1 MEIPFDYN
9 KIMSDRKLFNEVV
22 YTPLSEA
29 VRILEERQKDKD
41 LVKKVE
47 ELLGGDIPS
56 CFSSDKF
63 NAVHFRQIATP
74 NFDALWFL
82 DLAQLYNFNPIFFE
96 YHNDKFTSNNEFK
109 HSLGQLRIHNGFNK
123 NGGYNKELATIIDFN
138 KYNGKKLNEVL
149 TLWDESLIDFHRKI
163 FDLYN
168 LPKQDISFYDASSWF
183 SVHGHDAKQYYKEFF
198 LLFVKDGILFENF
211 LTAGSE
217 GEFSKSIVLPA
228 IEYVYGKTGL
238 KPIIVPIPPMD
249 LEDDEHSICYKPLVK
264 EIIQK

>member
-1 MEIPFDYN
+1 
-9 KIMSDRKLFNEVV
+9 
-22 YTPLSEA
+22 
-29 VRILEERQKDKD
+29 
-41 LVKKVE
+41 
-47 ELLGGDIPS
+47 
-56 CFSSDKF
+56 
-63 NAVHFRQIATP
+63 
-74 NFDALWFL
+74 
-82 DLAQLYNFNPIFFE
+82 
-96 YHNDKFTSNNEFK
+96 
-109 HSLGQLRIHNGFNK
+109 
-123 NGGYNKELATIIDFN
+123 
-138 KYNGKKLNEVL
+138 
-149 TLWDESLIDFHRKI
+149 
-163 FDLYN
+163 